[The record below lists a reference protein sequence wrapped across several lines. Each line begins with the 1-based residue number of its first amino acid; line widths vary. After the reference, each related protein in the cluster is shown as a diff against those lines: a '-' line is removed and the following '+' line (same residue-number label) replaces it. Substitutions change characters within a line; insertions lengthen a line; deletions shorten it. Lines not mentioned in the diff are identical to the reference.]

1 MDHRFLLSIAA
12 LVALPAVAGCGGGG
26 PTYPE
31 SGLRFYKAT
40 LVPTDT
46 TRTEGAAFIDVVG
59 GDLRVRVHATGVEP
73 GQHIPQHL
81 HANRGCDP
89 GGPVLL
95 NLDAGLT
102 VPGEAAG
109 TGAAFPLASRA
120 GVIDYEATRP
130 LDELRS
136 AIVTWGG
143 PGLAD
148 TDELLQYLDLEDR
161 NVHLHVAF
169 GPPFPAV
176 TCGGVEPIR

>member
-1 MDHRFLLSIAA
+1 MSRRFLLP
-12 LVALPAVAGCGGGG
+12 VALLVGPAVAGCGGG

-31 SGLRFYKAT
+31 SGLRFYKVT
-40 LVPTDT
+40 LAPAGT
-46 TRTEGAAFIDVVG
+46 TPAEGAAFIDVVG

-73 GQHIPQHL
+73 GRHIPQHL
-81 HANRGCDP
+81 HENRGCDP

-102 VPGEAAG
+102 VPGEGPG
-109 TGAAFPLASRA
+109 TGDAFPVASRT
-120 GVIDYEATRP
+120 GVIDFEATRA

-143 PGLAD
+143 PRLAD
-148 TDELLQYLDLEDR
+148 SDALLEYLDLEDR

-176 TCGGVEPIR
+176 ACGGVEQIR

>member
-1 MDHRFLLSIAA
+1 MGRRFLSPATA
-12 LVALPAVAGCGGGG
+12 VVALSAVAGCGGGG

-31 SGLRFYKAT
+31 SALRFYKAS

-46 TRTEGAAFIDVVG
+46 ARTEGAAFIDVVG

-95 NLDAGLT
+95 NLDSGLT
-102 VPGEAAG
+102 VPGEAPG
-109 TGAAFPLASRA
+109 TGAAYPMASQA
-120 GVIDYEATRP
+120 GVIDYEAARP

-136 AIVTWGG
+136 AIVAWGG
-143 PGLAD
+143 PRLDD
-148 TDELLQYLDLEDR
+148 TDDLLEFLDLEDR
-161 NVHLHVAF
+161 NIHLHVAF
-169 GPPFPAV
+169 GPPFPAI
-176 TCGGVEPIR
+176 TCGGVEPIH

>member
-1 MDHRFLLSIAA
+1 MGHRVALSALA

-31 SGLRFYKAT
+31 SGLRFYTASLGAT
-40 LVPTDT
+40 GAAPS
-46 TRTEGAAFIDVVG
+46 EGAAFIDVVG

-73 GQHIPQHL
+73 GHHIPQHL

-102 VPGEAAG
+102 VPGEGQG
-109 TGAAFPLASRA
+109 TGAAFPMASRT
-120 GVIDYEATRP
+120 GVIDYQAARP
-130 LDELRS
+130 LDDLRS
-136 AIVTWGG
+136 AIRTWGG
-143 PGLAD
+143 PSLAD
-148 TDELLQYLDLEDR
+148 TDDLLAYLDLEDR
-161 NVHLHVAF
+161 NIHLHVAF

-176 TCGGVEPIR
+176 ACGGVEPIH

>member
-1 MDHRFLLSIAA
+1 MRRRFPLPAAA

-31 SGLRFYKAT
+31 SGLRFYKAS

-46 TRTEGAAFIDVVG
+46 TRTEGAAFFDVVG

-89 GGPVLL
+89 GGPVVL

-102 VPGEAAG
+102 VPGEAPA

-120 GVIDYEATRP
+120 GVIDYEAARP

-143 PGLAD
+143 PGLDD
-148 TDELLQYLDLEDR
+148 TGDLLAYLDLEDR
-161 NVHLHVAF
+161 NVHLHGGV

-176 TCGGVEPIR
+176 TSGGVEQIH

>member
-1 MDHRFLLSIAA
+1 MGHRFLRSAVA
-12 LVALPAVAGCGGGG
+12 RVALPVALAACGGG

-31 SGLRFYKAT
+31 SGLRFYKAS

-46 TRTEGAAFIDVVG
+46 SRTDGAAFIDVVG

-95 NLDAGLT
+95 NLDANLT
-102 VPGEAAG
+102 VPGEAPG
-109 TGAAFPLASRA
+109 TGAAFPLASRG
-120 GVIDYEATRP
+120 GVIDYEAARP

-143 PGLAD
+143 PSLED
-148 TDELLQYLDLEDR
+148 TDDLLAYLDLEDR

-176 TCGGVEPIR
+176 TCGGVEPIH